1 VSMRDGNDVCLILA
15 AEPICDMLACVDN
28 MDNLNDMVSAGDI
41 LRIMAFVLK
50 VTHSKCILRLLSACQ
65 IKPAKRDRELI
76 TKQRPTF

>member
-1 VSMRDGNDVCLILA
+1 
-15 AEPICDMLACVDN
+15 

-41 LRIMAFVLK
+41 LRIMALVLK
-50 VTHSKCILRLLSACQ
+50 ATHSKCILRLLSACQ